1 MMTCT
6 YHQPTNKDLSPTQSV
21 GSLILRPR
29 STPIRRATI
38 SAGSPSKQQPYMNV
52 SEIWTSSLYDTARST
67 ESNNSDGTSKHSSA
81 SSTMHSNDSGCATMY
96 SSGDH
101 FLPVTKSPSSQY
113 INMHLEVHPDTGKGY
128 TAMRSTLSFDR
139 RFIDEQLFHGNLPE
153 GGGEPTVYEFRA
165 CPTHRQGNSCRTLI
179 K

>member
-128 TAMRSTLSFDR
+128 TLPCDR
-139 RFIDEQLFHGNLPE
+139 PYLLTDDLLMNNYFMATFQRVVENPQYMNLGLVPPIGRVTAVE
-153 GGGEPTVYEFRA
+153 
-165 CPTHRQGNSCRTLI
+165 L
-179 K
+179 